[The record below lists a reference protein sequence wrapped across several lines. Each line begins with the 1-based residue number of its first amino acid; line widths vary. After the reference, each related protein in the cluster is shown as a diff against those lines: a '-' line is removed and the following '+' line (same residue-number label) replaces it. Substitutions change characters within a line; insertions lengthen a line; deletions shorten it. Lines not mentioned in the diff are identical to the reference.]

1 MSDENWV
8 PLSIRGNAVAEAY
21 HRQTQAF
28 VESLHARVKEAEARA
43 ERAEA
48 ERDEACRMA
57 DDNAQI
63 VRVATDERDRA
74 EARVRVLEEALVAI
88 RDSREGSFLATTGEG
103 HARCVETARRA
114 LASASP
120 APSAEEVVHLLAADR
135 SGATACGRRDG
146 DAMTAGIRAHATCPA
161 CLARA
166 PSAPAEGEGER

>member
-1 MSDENWV
+1 MTMSDTMVGFLE
-8 PLSIRGNAVAEAY
+8 SEIKREAD
-21 HRQTQAF
+21 
-28 VESLHARVKEAEARA
+28 RA
-43 ERAEA
+43 
-48 ERDEACRMA
+48 
-57 DDNAQI
+57 
-63 VRVATDERDRA
+63 DRA
-74 EARVRVLEEALVAI
+74 EARVRVLEEALRRLVAV
-88 RDSREGSFLATTGEG
+88 EGGGGCAPGITGHDQPCGCDLAE
-103 HARCVETARRA
+103 ALVTARRA